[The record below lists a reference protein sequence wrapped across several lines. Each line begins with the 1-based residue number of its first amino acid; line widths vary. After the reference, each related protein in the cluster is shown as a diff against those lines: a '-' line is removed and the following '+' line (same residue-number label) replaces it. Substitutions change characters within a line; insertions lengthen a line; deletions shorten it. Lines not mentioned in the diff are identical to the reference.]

1 MKREK
6 VKEDTKKD
14 RKKNN
19 KSLRN
24 KILSIIE
31 IVLLVVM
38 IVSGIKIVSW
48 TIDNNKS
55 KEVLKSVSNA
65 VVIKDVP
72 SELDKYVIDFNELEK
87 TNSDVV
93 GWIKVNNTNV
103 EYPVVKTTDNDY
115 YLKHSFDKS
124 DNSAGWVFA
133 DFRNKADGYDTNMII
148 YGHNR
153 KDNSMFGSL
162 TEVFKD
168 EWIENEENRKI
179 VYITKDVKV
188 MYEIFSVYTIY
199 DENYYITTDFENEDK
214 FEEYINTV
222 KSRSIYDLNVDVNVT
237 DRLLTLSTCNITNHK
252 TVIHAKKIEEKLQN

>member
-1 MKREK
+1 MRRQKEK
-6 VKEDTKKD
+6 NRSIKNIFLTFIEIILLIVMAFSGVKIVLWAIENG
-14 RKKNN
+14 KNN
-19 KSLRN
+19 DML
-24 KILSIIE
+24 
-31 IVLLVVM
+31 
-38 IVSGIKIVSW
+38 
-48 TIDNNKS
+48 
-55 KEVLKSVSNA
+55 SNA
-65 VVIKDVP
+65 NNAVKINQSQP
-72 SELDKYVIDFNELEK
+72 SELDKYVVDFDELKKMNDE
-87 TNSDVV
+87 VV
-93 GWIKVNNTNV
+93 GWIRVNNTEV
-103 EYPVVKTTDNDY
+103 EYPVVQAKDNDY
-115 YLKHSFDKS
+115 YLHHSLDKS
-124 DNSAGWVFA
+124 NNSAGWVFA
-133 DFRNKADGYDTNMII
+133 DMRNKVDGSDKNLII

-188 MYEIFSVYTIY
+188 MYEIFSIYTIY